1 MIRLSSLFNLNRLF
15 QLSSILI
22 FNQLFTSEVSTMT
35 TDKQGKILI
44 NLAGDVMIEAEI
56 IHYFRSSLS
65 SRYPWG
71 VGYHCGV

>member
-1 MIRLSSLFNLNRLF
+1 MIHLSSLLNLNRLF

-22 FNQLFTSEVSTMT
+22 FKQLFTSEASTIT

-44 NLAGDVMIEAEI
+44 NLAGDVMFEEAEI

-65 SRYPWG
+65 SRYP
-71 VGYHCGV
+71 